1 METGHVF
8 SRRRWCGAVVGS
20 LLAGPVLAQTRV
32 PDIALPRAASLS
44 QAMAE
49 AAARHKALIVMAS
62 LEGCGFCRIAR
73 SLYLGPLHQA
83 GQPIVQLD
91 MKTAAAV
98 ADFQGRQSTHDE
110 LLKRWGVKVAP
121 TLLFFGPG
129 GRELAERMEGAGLP
143 DFYGAYLEERTQQ
156 ANAHV

>member
-1 METGHVF
+1 MF
-8 SRRRWCGAVVGS
+8 SRRRWCGAVMGS
-20 LLAGPVLAQTRV
+20 LLAGPALAQTRV
-32 PDIALPRAASLS
+32 PDVVLPRTVSLS
-44 QAMAE
+44 QTMAE

-73 SLYLGPLHQA
+73 SLYLGPLHLA
-83 GQPIVQLD
+83 GQPVVQLD
-91 MKTAAAV
+91 MKTVSAV

-143 DFYGAYLEERTQQ
+143 DFYGAYLEERTQL